1 MEDYSE
7 HSGFAANGI
16 LCSHDCK
23 QACAWLP
30 RIPCFTASCGKVV
43 LNTIL
48 NFLIEIGLES
58 NTDAANTAPEYS
70 GPPRTLRLNNGTV
83 SAS

>member
-7 HSGFAANGI
+7 HSCFAAKGI

-23 QACAWLP
+23 HACSCLP
-30 RIPCFTASCGKVV
+30 RTPCFTASCGKVV

-48 NFLIEIGLES
+48 NFLIEVEYEC
-58 NTDAANTAPEYS
+58 NTGAANAAPEYS
-70 GPPRTLRLNNGTV
+70 GPLRLNNGTV